1 MNKRL
6 ILSELY
12 ILIKIAEHNK
22 DEYQISKLL
31 KIKEYIEND
40 KSNG

>member
-31 KIKEYIEND
+31 KIKEYIENETT
-40 KSNG
+40 K